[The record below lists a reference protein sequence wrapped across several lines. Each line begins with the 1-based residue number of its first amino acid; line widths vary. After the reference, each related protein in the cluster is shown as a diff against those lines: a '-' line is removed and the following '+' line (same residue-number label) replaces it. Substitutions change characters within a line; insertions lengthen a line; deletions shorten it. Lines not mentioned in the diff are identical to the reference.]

1 MVETSSFQG
10 NPKDAF
16 KDRLSQRAQDTS
28 RPALAHQSR
37 GRALSAEE
45 QALAEALMKI
55 MGQGTHDFAAVAQGL
70 ARLGLRAPISGR
82 VDWDV
87 DLLQAEL
94 AALNAEL
101 DTAYAR
107 AGYGA

>member
-1 MVETSSFQG
+1 MAETSSFHES
-10 NPKDAF
+10 PKDAF

-55 MGQGTHDFAAVAQGL
+55 MGQGEQDFAAVAQGL
-70 ARLGLRAPISGR
+70 SRLGLRAPISGR
-82 VDWDV
+82 ADWDI
-87 DLLQAEL
+87 DLLQGEL

-101 DTAYAR
+101 DKAYAR
-107 AGYGA
+107 VGYGA

>member
-1 MVETSSFQG
+1 MAETSSF
-10 NPKDAF
+10 NERPKDAF

-37 GRALSAEE
+37 GRALSADE
-45 QALAEALMKI
+45 QALAAALMDV
-55 MGQGTHDFAAVAQGL
+55 MGKGTHDFADVATAL
-70 ARLGLRAPISGR
+70 ARNGVRAPMSGR
-82 VDWDV
+82 VNWDA

-94 AALNAEL
+94 SALNAEL

>member
-1 MVETSSFQG
+1 MAETSSFSDK
-10 NPKDAF
+10 PKDAF
-16 KDRLSQRAQDTS
+16 KDRLSQRAHDTS

-37 GRALSAEE
+37 GRALTPDE
-45 QALAEALMKI
+45 QALAAALMEI
-55 MGQGTHDFAAVAQGL
+55 MGKGTHDFAVVAQDL
-70 ARLGLRAPISGR
+70 ARSGVRAPISGR
-82 VDWDV
+82 VNWDI

-94 AALNAEL
+94 SALNAEL